1 MRPLVMDFYG
11 DTAALN
17 QPFEFMFGKSLL
29 VAPVTAPNVSQ
40 SNIYLPGSNG
50 WFNFWTGQGYQGGR
64 TVKTAVH
71 KDRIP
76 LFVKAGSVI
85 PLGKLVQFTNQLP
98 ADTIEV
104 RIYKGADGTF
114 DLYEDEG
121 DNYNYEKGNYT
132 VIPFAWND
140 KSQTLTISKRQ
151 GSYPGSINNRVF
163 QIVLVSESNGTGIE
177 SSNVKKQISY
187 NGNKVMI
194 RLK

>member
-1 MRPLVMDFYG
+1 MRPLVMDFND

-29 VAPVTAPNVSQ
+29 VAPITAPNVSQ
-40 SNIYLPGSNG
+40 WNIYLPKSNG
-50 WFNFWTGQGYQGGR
+50 WFDFWTGQRYQGGR
-64 TVKTAVH
+64 TVKTDVH

-76 LFVKAGSVI
+76 LFVKAGSII
-85 PLGKLVQFTNQLP
+85 PLGKPVQFSGQLP
-98 ADTIEV
+98 ADTVEI
-104 RIYKGADGTF
+104 RIYKGADGAF

-151 GSYPGSINNRVF
+151 GHYPGSIDNRVF
-163 QIVLVSESNGTGIE
+163 QIVLVSESNGAGIE
-177 SSNVKKQISY
+177 SSNIKKQISY
-187 NGNKVMI
+187 IGNKVII

>member
-1 MRPLVMDFYG
+1 MRPLVMDFNG
-11 DTAALN
+11 DTVALN

-29 VAPVTAPNVSQ
+29 VAPITAPNVSQ
-40 SNIYLPGSNG
+40 WNIYLPRSNG
-50 WFNFWTGQGYQGGR
+50 WFDFWTGQRYQGGH

-76 LFVKAGSVI
+76 LFVKAGSII
-85 PLGKLVQFTNQLP
+85 PLGKLVQFSGQLP
-98 ADTIEV
+98 ADTVEI
-104 RIYKGADGTF
+104 RIYRGADGTF

-151 GSYPGSINNRVF
+151 GHYPGSIDNRVF

-177 SSNVKKQISY
+177 SNNVKKQIRY

-194 RLK
+194 RLN